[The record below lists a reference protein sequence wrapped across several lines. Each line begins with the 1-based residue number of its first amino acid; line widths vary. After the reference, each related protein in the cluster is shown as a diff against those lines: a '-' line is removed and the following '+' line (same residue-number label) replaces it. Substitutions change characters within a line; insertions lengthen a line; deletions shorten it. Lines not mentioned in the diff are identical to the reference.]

1 VLASANST
9 EAVESALLEYIQ
21 QHVDQGMGF
30 LAGNSVHVDKEFM
43 KVEFPRVMKWLHYRI
58 IDVSTIKELTRM
70 WAPGMKA
77 ASPPKKYGHRAL
89 EDIKESIMELQYYKD
104 TLWKD
109 KE

>member
-1 VLASANST
+1 
-9 EAVESALLEYIQ
+9 
-21 QHVDQGMGF
+21 MGF

-58 IDVSTIKELTRM
+58 IGAFLVNANIDVSTIKELTRM